1 MSTILSSGAA
11 SRGAA
16 PEGAAASGAVRPAT
30 AIAGLSTAALV
41 AAVFSLSAGLVHFVY
56 VPDHWW
62 IWVPYGLFFLGAGL
76 AQTALAALLVARRV
90 GPWIATGAIAM
101 NLSIVCIYAV
111 SRTQYGAP
119 IGPMRGHAELPRLV
133 DMATTAGELVTVF
146 ALLSFLPRRAGR
158 WVSTLLCLAGVY
170 LWWLRITHRLAY

>member
-1 MSTILSSGAA
+1 MSTLLSSGAA
-11 SRGAA
+11 KRGAA
-16 PEGAAASGAVRPAT
+16 VAGTARPQT
-30 AIAGLSTAALV
+30 VIAGLSASALV

-62 IWVPYGLFFLGAGL
+62 IWVPYGLFFLGVGL

-101 NLSIVCIYAV
+101 NLVIVCIYAV

-146 ALLSFLPRRAGR
+146 ALLAFLPRRAGR
-158 WVSTLLCLAGVY
+158 WVSTLLCLAGAY

>member
-11 SRGAA
+11 KSGAA
-16 PEGAAASGAVRPAT
+16 PAGPADSGALRPRT
-30 AIAGLSTAALV
+30 TIAGLSAAALV

-62 IWVPYGLFFLGAGL
+62 IWVPYGLFFLGAGVL
-76 AQTALAALLVARRV
+76 QTALAALLVARRV
-90 GPWIATGAIAM
+90 GPWIASAGIAM
-101 NLSIVCIYAV
+101 NLGIVCIYAV

-119 IGPMRGHAELPRLV
+119 IGPMRGHAELPGVV
-133 DMATTAGELVTVF
+133 DMATTMGELVTVF

-158 WVSTLLCLAGVY
+158 WATTILCLAGAY
-170 LWWLRITHRLAY
+170 LWWLRITNRLAY